1 MTDNK
6 KYYWEANSND
16 GAFYAESTKL
26 FSTIEDCYNDMRDN
40 ALEKMKW
47 NTEYKE
53 DFYDMA
59 EDDYIGYDVK
69 FYPNKII
76 HTSYSGEY
84 TYEIKEK
91 NNNILDDDVVHDPQI
106 VNEINELYIHWGG
119 DRVPWEF
126 QAILYC
132 ILQREWG
139 KYEETFGFLPAD
151 FDADSIEREHAHNIM
166 QFLCDDNDLYYI
178 INYVKKYEK

>member
-53 DFYDMA
+53 DFCGMP
-59 EDDYIGYDVK
+59 EGDYIGYNVK

-91 NNNILDDDVVHDPQI
+91 
-106 VNEINELYIHWGG
+106 
-119 DRVPWEF
+119 
-126 QAILYC
+126 
-132 ILQREWG
+132 
-139 KYEETFGFLPAD
+139 K
-151 FDADSIEREHAHNIM
+151 
-166 QFLCDDNDLYYI
+166 
-178 INYVKKYEK
+178 